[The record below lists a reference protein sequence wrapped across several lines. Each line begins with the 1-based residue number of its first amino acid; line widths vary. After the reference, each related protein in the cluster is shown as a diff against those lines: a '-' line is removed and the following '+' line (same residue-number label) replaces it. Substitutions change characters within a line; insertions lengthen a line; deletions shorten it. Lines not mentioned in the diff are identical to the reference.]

1 MSDKKPV
8 SDKKPR
14 RSPQIEVIR
23 RPSVPS
29 AAKPPQPVVP
39 TPQPVTPTPQ
49 PVIPTPQAVVPT
61 LQSLVPTL
69 QPVVPTLHP
78 TPHHLSPT
86 PQTVKPSLVSSHP
99 PRRSRSSRPP
109 PTEDQINALA
119 KREHV
124 PARIAKGELEGKM
137 KARIWRKLHA
147 EEAKRFDQVYE
158 LMQQNPTLG
167 FEDAFGVL
175 QSGLSPAEFL
185 VRKVKS
191 QKKVAVKQARSAVPG
206 DAVNSLL
213 LVLIEQGAELSVV
226 LAEQT
231 LQDVLQ
237 SVERVAFEFKQSGRL
252 EKLQVILLARQE
264 VWERIF
270 SSVHLDP
277 QLARDP
283 TPIIRQPERRAFTD
297 PRPFAEHV
305 GHPIEL
311 VLRNGLT
318 LKQVLRAVG
327 PFDLVLGGANSELLV
342 PLHAIVRWTPA
353 AVPN

>member
-1 MSDKKPV
+1 V
-8 SDKKPR
+8 SEKKPR

-29 AAKPPQPVVP
+29 AAKPSHPIA
-39 TPQPVTPTPQ
+39 PTPQ
-49 PVIPTPQAVVPT
+49 PVIPTPQPVIPT
-61 LQSLVPTL
+61 P

-78 TPHHLSPT
+78 IVPTPQAVVPT
-86 PQTVKPSLVSSHP
+86 RQQTVPTSQHATPSPQTVKPPLAGAHP
-99 PRRSRSSRPP
+99 PRRPRSSRPP
-109 PTEDQINALA
+109 PTEEQINTLA

-158 LMQQNPTLG
+158 LMQQHPTLG

-185 VRKVKS
+185 LRKAKS

-213 LVLIEQGAELSVV
+213 QTLIEQDAELSVV

-237 SVERVAFEFKQSGRL
+237 SVERVSFEFKQSGHL

-264 VWERIF
+264 VWERVF
-270 SSVHLDP
+270 SSVQHDP
-277 QLARDP
+277 QLSRDP
-283 TPIIRQPERRAFTD
+283 APIIRQPERRAFID

-305 GHPIEL
+305 GRPIEL

-318 LKQVLRAVG
+318 LKQVLQAVG
-327 PFDLVLGGANSELLV
+327 PFDLVLGPANSELLV

-353 AVPN
+353 AGSN